1 MFEVGRSMLDIH
13 LLKQLGEALMA
24 KSGALDGITV
34 IDLSRLLP
42 GPYCSMI
49 LADHGARVIAVEDK
63 RFLADGLFFNLIN
76 RNKEHMSLNLKTD
89 KGQEIFYRLIE
100 KADVLL
106 EGFRPGV
113 VDRLGVGY
121 ESVRRANP
129 KIIYCSITGYGQ
141 NGPFRDRVGHDANY
155 LSYAGVLDLIG
166 EKDRPPSI
174 PGVQIADIAGG
185 GMNAAIGILLA
196 LFARENTGK
205 GQYIDISMTDGMV
218 GFLPA
223 ALFFRQL
230 TGQEPKRA
238 DGILSHRYA
247 CYNTYETAD
256 GRYLSIGAVENRFWK
271 QLCDTLAI
279 PEYSPLQYDEQR
291 REEILQTMRQTFKQK
306 TLDEWDAILADL
318 DICWGKIQSTR
329 EVLEDPLFLERKTVV
344 EIEGKDGKK
353 SKTIGVT
360 VKLGDTPGTIRT
372 PPVDFGESTASV
384 LQELGYTVENIKE
397 FEEKNII

>member
-1 MFEVGRSMLDIH
+1 
-13 LLKQLGEALMA
+13 MA
-24 KSGALDGITV
+24 KPGALDGITV

-196 LFARENTGK
+196 LFARKNTGK

-230 TGQEPKRA
+230 TGQEPTRA

-271 QLCDTLAI
+271 QLCDTLEI
-279 PEYSPLQYDEQR
+279 PEYAPLQYDEKR
-291 REEILQTMRQTFKQK
+291 RAEILQTMRQTFKQK

-318 DICWGKIQSTR
+318 DICWGKIQSTK

-344 EIEGKDGKK
+344 EIEGKDGKR

-360 VKLGDTPGTIRT
+360 VKLSDTPGAIRT

-397 FEEKNII
+397 FKEKDVV

>member
-1 MFEVGRSMLDIH
+1 
-13 LLKQLGEALMA
+13 MA
-24 KSGALDGITV
+24 KHGALDGITV

-76 RNKEHMSLNLKTD
+76 RNKEHMSLNLKTE
-89 KGQEIFYRLIE
+89 KGREVFYRLIE

-113 VDRLGVGY
+113 VDRLGVDY
-121 ESVRRANP
+121 DSVRRTNP
-129 KIIYCSITGYGQ
+129 NIIYCSITGYGQ

-196 LFARENTGK
+196 LFARQNKGQ

-238 DGILSHRYA
+238 DGLLSHRYA

-256 GRYLSIGAVENRFWK
+256 GRFLSIGAVENRFWK
-271 QLCDTLAI
+271 QLCDTLEI
-279 PEYSPLQYDEQR
+279 PEYAPLQYDDQR
-291 REEILQTMRQTFKQK
+291 REEILQYMRKTFKQK
-306 TLDEWDAILADL
+306 TLDEWDAILGDL

-329 EVLEDPLFLERKTVV
+329 EVLEEPLFLERETVV
-344 EIEGKDGKK
+344 EIEGRDGKK
-353 SKTIGVT
+353 SKTLGVT
-360 VKLGDTPGTIRT
+360 VKLSETPGSIRT
-372 PPVDFGESTASV
+372 PPVNFGESTAAI
-384 LQELGYTVENIKE
+384 LKE
-397 FEEKNII
+397 FGYSQEEIKALEDMDVI

>member
-1 MFEVGRSMLDIH
+1 
-13 LLKQLGEALMA
+13 MA
-24 KSGALDGITV
+24 KHGALDGITV

-49 LADHGARVIAVEDK
+49 LADHGAPVIAVEDK

-76 RNKEHMSLNLKTD
+76 RNKEHMSLNLKTE
-89 KGQEIFYRLIE
+89 KGREIFYRLIE

-121 ESVRRANP
+121 ESVKQANP

-141 NGPFRDRVGHDANY
+141 DGPFRDRVGHDVNY

-166 EKDRPPSI
+166 EKDHPPAI

-185 GMNAAIGILLA
+185 GMNAALGILLA
-196 LFARENTGK
+196 LLARGNTGK

-230 TGQEPKRA
+230 TGQEPRRA
-238 DGILSHRYA
+238 DGLLSHRYV

-271 QLCDTLAI
+271 QLCDTLEI
-279 PEYSPLQYDEQR
+279 PEYGPLQYDDQR
-291 REEILQTMRQTFKQK
+291 REEILQYMRKTFKQR

-318 DICWGKIQSTR
+318 DICWGIIQSTK
-329 EVLEDPLFLERKTVV
+329 EVLEDPLFLERETVV
-344 EIEGKDGKK
+344 EIEGQDGKK
-353 SKTIGVT
+353 SKTLGVT
-360 VKLGDTPGTIRT
+360 VKLSETPGTIRT
-372 PPVDFGESTASV
+372 PPVNFGESTAAI
-384 LQELGYTVENIKE
+384 LKEFGYSPEEIKE
-397 FEEKNII
+397 LEENEVI

>member
-1 MFEVGRSMLDIH
+1 MS
-13 LLKQLGEALMA
+13 KNN
-24 KSGALDGITV
+24 GALDGITV
-34 IDLSRLLP
+34 VDLSRLLP

-76 RNKEHMSLNLKTD
+76 RNKEHMSLNLKTE
-89 KGQEIFYRLIE
+89 KGREIFYRLIA

-113 VDRLGVGY
+113 VDRLGVDY
-121 ESVRRANP
+121 ESVRQANP

-141 NGPFRDRVGHDANY
+141 NGPFRDRVGHDVNY

-166 EKDRPPSI
+166 EKDHPPSI

-196 LFARENTGK
+196 LFARQNTGK

-271 QLCDTLAI
+271 QLCDTLEI
-279 PEYSPLQYDEQR
+279 PEYAPLQYDEQR
-291 REEILQTMRQTFKQK
+291 REEILQSMRQTFKQK
-306 TLDEWDAILADL
+306 TLDEWDAILAGL
-318 DICWGKIQSTR
+318 DICWGRIQSTK
-329 EVLEDPLFLERKTVV
+329 EVLEDPLFLQRETVV
-344 EIEGKDGKK
+344 EIEDKDGKK

-360 VKLGDTPGTIRT
+360 VKLSDTPGTIRT
-372 PPVDFGESTASV
+372 PPVDFGESTAKI
-384 LQELGYTVENIKE
+384 LQKMGYTEEDIKE
-397 FEEKNII
+397 FEEKGVV

>member
-1 MFEVGRSMLDIH
+1 MQ
-13 LLKQLGEALMA
+13 KQN
-24 KSGALDGITV
+24 SGALTGV
-34 IDLSRLLP
+34 NVLDLSRLLP

-76 RNKEHMSLNLKTD
+76 RNKEHMSLNLKTE
-89 KGQEIFYRLIE
+89 KGKEIFFRL
-100 KADVLL
+100 AQNSDVVL

-121 ESVRRANP
+121 ETVREVNP
-129 KIIYCSITGYGQ
+129 KIIYCSITGYDQ
-141 NGPFRDRVGHDANY
+141 DGPFRDRVGHDANY

-196 LFARENTGK
+196 LFVQEKTGK

-218 GFLPA
+218 ALLPT

-230 TGQEPKRA
+230 TGQEPARA
-238 DGILSHRYA
+238 DEFLSHRYA

-256 GRYLSIGAVENRFWK
+256 GQYLSIGAVENRFWK
-271 QLCDTLAI
+271 KLCDVFGV
-279 PEYSPLQYDEQR
+279 PEYAELQYDDQR
-291 REEILQTMRQTFKQK
+291 RKEIIDYMRKAFKQK
-306 TLDEWDAILADL
+306 TLDEWDAILGNL
-318 DICWGKIQSTR
+318 DICWGRVQSLS
-329 EVLEDPLFLERKTVV
+329 EVLEDPLFRQRQMVV
-344 EIEGKDGKK
+344 EIKGNDGKT
-353 SKTIGVT
+353 SKTLGVP
-360 VKLGDTPGTIRT
+360 VKLSETPGAVRT
-372 PPVDFGESTASV
+372 PPVEFGASTTEI
-384 LQELGYTVENIKE
+384 LLELGYSERDIKE
-397 FEEKNII
+397 FEETGVT

>member
-1 MFEVGRSMLDIH
+1 MS
-13 LLKQLGEALMA
+13 KNN
-24 KSGALDGITV
+24 GALDGITV
-34 IDLSRLLP
+34 VDLSRLLP

-76 RNKEHMSLNLKTD
+76 RNKEHMSLNLKTE
-89 KGQEIFYRLIE
+89 KGREIFYRLIA

-113 VDRLGVGY
+113 VDRLGVDY
-121 ESVRRANP
+121 ESVRQANP

-141 NGPFRDRVGHDANY
+141 NGPFRDRVGHDVNY

-166 EKDRPPSI
+166 EKDHPPSI

-196 LFARENTGK
+196 LFARQNTGQ

-271 QLCDTLAI
+271 QLCDTLEI
-279 PEYSPLQYDEQR
+279 PEYAPLQYDEPR
-291 REEILQTMRQTFKQK
+291 REEILQSMRQTFKQK
-306 TLDEWDAILADL
+306 TLDEWDAILANL
-318 DICWGKIQSTR
+318 DICWGRIQSTK
-329 EVLEDPLFLERKTVV
+329 EVLEDPLFLERETVV
-344 EIEGKDGKK
+344 EIEDKDGKK

-360 VKLGDTPGTIRT
+360 VKLSDTPGTIRT
-372 PPVDFGESTASV
+372 PPVDFGESTASI
-384 LQELGYTVENIKE
+384 LQEMGYTEEDIKE
-397 FEEKNII
+397 FEEKGVV

>member
-1 MFEVGRSMLDIH
+1 MQ
-13 LLKQLGEALMA
+13 KQNP
-24 KSGALDGITV
+24 GALTGV
-34 IDLSRLLP
+34 NVLDLSRLLP

-76 RNKEHMSLNLKTD
+76 RNKEHMSLNLKTE
-89 KGQEIFYRLIE
+89 KGKEIFFRL
-100 KADVLL
+100 AQNSDVVL

-121 ESVRRANP
+121 ETVREVNP

-166 EKDRPPSI
+166 EKDGPPSI

-196 LFARENTGK
+196 LFAREKTGK

-218 GFLPA
+218 ALLPA

-230 TGQEPKRA
+230 TGQEPARA
-238 DGILSHRYA
+238 DEFLSHRYA

-256 GRYLSIGAVENRFWK
+256 RRFISIGAVENRFWK
-271 QLCDTLAI
+271 QLCDVLGV
-279 PEYSPLQYDEQR
+279 PEYAELQYDDQR
-291 REEILQTMRQTFKQK
+291 RKEIINYMRKTFKQK
-306 TLDEWDAILADL
+306 TLDEWDAVLGDL
-318 DICWGKIQSTR
+318 DICWGRVQSLS
-329 EVLEDPLFLERKTVV
+329 EVLEDPLFRQREMVV
-344 EIEGKDGKK
+344 EIKGNDGKT
-353 SKTIGVT
+353 SKTIGVP
-360 VKLGDTPGTIRT
+360 VKLGETPGAVRT
-372 PPVDFGESTASV
+372 PPVDFGESTPDI
-384 LQELGYTVENIKE
+384 LRELGYSEKDINE
-397 FEEKNII
+397 FEEAGVT

>member
-1 MFEVGRSMLDIH
+1 MPNNT
-13 LLKQLGEALMA
+13 
-24 KSGALDGITV
+24 GALSGITV

-49 LADHGARVIAVEDK
+49 LADHGARVIAIEDK

-76 RNKEHMSLNLKTD
+76 RNKEHMSLNLKTES
-89 KGQEIFYRLIE
+89 GLEIFYRLIA

-113 VDRLGVGY
+113 VDRLGVDY
-121 ESVRRANP
+121 ESVRKVNP

-141 NGPFRDRVGHDANY
+141 TGPFRDRVGHDVNY

-166 EKDRPPSI
+166 EKDRPPAI

-196 LFARENTGK
+196 LYARETTGQ

-223 ALFFRQL
+223 VLFFRQL
-230 TGQEPKRA
+230 TGQEPRRA
-238 DGILSHRYA
+238 DEILSHRYA

-256 GRYLSIGAVENRFWK
+256 GKYLSIGAVENRFWK
-271 QLCDTLAI
+271 QLCDILQK
-279 PEYSPLQYDEQR
+279 PEYSTLQYDDR
-291 REEILQTMRQTFKQK
+291 HREEILQFMRETFRQK
-306 TLDEWDAILADL
+306 TLDEWNAILSDL
-318 DICWGKIQSTR
+318 DICWGKIQSPR
-329 EVLEDPLFLERKTVV
+329 EVLADPLFREREMVV
-344 EIEGKDGKK
+344 EIEDRNGQK
-353 SKTIGVT
+353 SPTLGVA
-360 VKLGDTPGTIRT
+360 VKLSETPGSIRT
-372 PPVDFGESTASV
+372 HPVDFGGSTDDILV
-384 LQELGYTVENIKE
+384 ELGYSKE
-397 FEEKNII
+397 EIREMQDNDVI

>member
-1 MFEVGRSMLDIH
+1 MQ
-13 LLKQLGEALMA
+13 KQ
-24 KSGALDGITV
+24 KPGALAGV
-34 IDLSRLLP
+34 NVLDLSRLLP

-49 LADHGARVIAVEDK
+49 LADHGARVIAVENK

-76 RNKEHMSLNLKTD
+76 RNKEHMSLNLKTE
-89 KGQEIFYRLIE
+89 KGKEIFFRLIQNT
-100 KADVLL
+100 DVVL

-121 ESVRRANP
+121 ETVREVNP

-141 NGPFRDRVGHDANY
+141 EGPFRDRVGHDANY

-166 EKDRPPSI
+166 EADRPPSI

-196 LFARENTGK
+196 LFAREKTGK

-230 TGQEPKRA
+230 TGQEPMRA
-238 DGILSHRYA
+238 DGFLSHRYA

-256 GRYLSIGAVENRFWK
+256 GRFVSIGAVENRFWR
-271 QLCDTLAI
+271 QFCDVLGA
-279 PEYSPLQYDEQR
+279 PEYAELQYDDQQR
-291 REEILQTMRQTFKQK
+291 QEIIDFVRNAFKQK
-306 TLDEWDAILADL
+306 TLDEWDVVLGEL
-318 DICWGKIQSTR
+318 DICWGRVQSLS
-329 EVLEDPLFLERKTVV
+329 EVLEDPLFRQREMVV
-344 EIEGKDGKK
+344 EIKGNNGKT
-353 SKTIGVT
+353 SKTLGVP
-360 VKLGDTPGTIRT
+360 VKLSETPGAIRT
-372 PPVDFGESTASV
+372 PPVDFGESTPDI
-384 LQELGYTVENIKE
+384 LRELGYSEKDIKE
-397 FEEKNII
+397 FEESGVV